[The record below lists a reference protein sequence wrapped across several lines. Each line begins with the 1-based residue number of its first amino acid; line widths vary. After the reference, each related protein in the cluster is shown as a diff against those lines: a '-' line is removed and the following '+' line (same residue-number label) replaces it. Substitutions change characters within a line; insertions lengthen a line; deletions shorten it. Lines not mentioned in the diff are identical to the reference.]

1 MLNSAILLK
10 CPRVIV
16 SFLFYPCPSVCI
28 NSARNVSKKS
38 ILWVSNDL
46 LAHSSHY
53 LAGRLSFVSLF
64 FFFFFTFCLTNV
76 KPPGF
81 SIHILLKMFVS
92 VCMWVRVSLKYSQ
105 NPLEYAVRVSGRI
118 LCHFPFYLKNSIL
131 KKIFF
136 IHDIFLTIHFDRTT
150 CFGKYI
156 FSTNHSNELIHFHY
170 VSFLA
175 KYLQNL
181 LS

>member
-1 MLNSAILLK
+1 MV
-10 CPRVIV
+10 C
-16 SFLFYPCPSVCI
+16 FLFYPCSSAYI

-53 LAGRLSFVSLF
+53 LAGRLSFFLF
-64 FFFFFTFCLTNV
+64 FFFLLSNKCKTSRVFYAYPFWKCL
-76 KPPGF
+76 F
-81 SIHILLKMFVS
+81 
-92 VCMWVRVSLKYSQ
+92 VCMWVCVSLKYSQ

-118 LCHFPFYLKNSIL
+118 LCHFPFDLKNSIL

-136 IHDIFLTIHFDRTT
+136 RHDIFLPIHFDSTT

>member
-1 MLNSAILLK
+1 MTYLLTHL
-10 CPRVIV
+10 IIWQA
-16 SFLFYPCPSVCI
+16 VC
-28 NSARNVSKKS
+28 
-38 ILWVSNDL
+38 
-46 LAHSSHY
+46 
-53 LAGRLSFVSLF
+53 LSFFSF
-64 FFFFFTFCLTNV
+64 FFFLLSNKCKTSRVFYTYPFWKCL
-76 KPPGF
+76 F
-81 SIHILLKMFVS
+81 
-92 VCMWVRVSLKYSQ
+92 VCMWVCVSVKYSQ

-118 LCHFPFYLKNSIL
+118 LCHFLFDLKNSIL

-136 IHDIFLTIHFDRTT
+136 IHDIFLPIHFDSTT

>member
-1 MLNSAILLK
+1 MFYNVSLWSPTKVSTGQRLVYYPIPVPLLIKAGLGRALKSASCELPMTYLLTHLIIWPAV
-10 CPRVIV
+10 CL
-16 SFLFYPCPSVCI
+16 SFYP
-28 NSARNVSKKS
+28 
-38 ILWVSNDL
+38 
-46 LAHSSHY
+46 H
-53 LAGRLSFVSLF
+53 
-64 FFFFFTFCLTNV
+64 LTNV
-76 KPPGF
+76 KPSWF
-81 SIHILLKMFVS
+81 SIHILFWKIIVS
-92 VCMWVRVSLKYSQ
+92 ACMRVWASLKYSQ

-118 LCHFPFYLKNSIL
+118 WCHLPFDLKNSIL

-136 IHDIFLTIHFDRTT
+136 IQDIFLPIHFDSTT

>member
-1 MLNSAILLK
+1 MFPSYSIHVPLSVSTVLEMSPKRAFCEFPMTYLLTHLIIWQAV
-10 CPRVIV
+10 CL
-16 SFLFYPCPSVCI
+16 SFL
-28 NSARNVSKKS
+28 
-38 ILWVSNDL
+38 
-46 LAHSSHY
+46 
-53 LAGRLSFVSLF
+53 SL

-136 IHDIFLTIHFDRTT
+136 IHDIFLPIHFDSTT
-150 CFGKYI
+150 CFRKYI